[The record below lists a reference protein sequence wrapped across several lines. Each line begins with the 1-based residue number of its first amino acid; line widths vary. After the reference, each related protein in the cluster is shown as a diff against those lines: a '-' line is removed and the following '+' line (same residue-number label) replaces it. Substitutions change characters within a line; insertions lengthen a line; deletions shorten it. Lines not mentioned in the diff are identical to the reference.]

1 MGVCRKTHAAP
12 VRRGEETYMKPLI
25 LKNWT
30 FKDYTAAGITAA
42 LCIIV
47 GILVKVVLG
56 LVISKVP
63 ALSSMILAMAQ
74 AILISIS
81 LMRLPKAGFLSVL
94 GFCMGVIYGFIFP
107 AHPFMF
113 ATFVLAGLVGDGV
126 AWLLGGYTTNRAI
139 AGSVVSFR
147 LSVIVAG
154 AVIAWWIGFAKTDL
168 AWALILMNCAGS
180 AVGVLL
186 GTGIAMKLARE
197 LTQAGL
203 LAKV

>member
-1 MGVCRKTHAAP
+1 
-12 VRRGEETYMKPLI
+12 MKPL
-25 LKNWT
+25 LFKDWT
-30 FKDYTAAGITAA
+30 FREYTAVGVTAA

-56 LVISKVP
+56 LVISKIP
-63 ALSSMILAMAQ
+63 ALSSMILATAQ

-81 LMRLPKAGFLSVL
+81 LMRLPRQGFLTLL

-113 ATFVLAGLVGDGV
+113 ATFVIAGLAGDAA
-126 AWLLGGYTTNRAI
+126 AWIIGGYRKNIAI
-139 AGSVVSFR
+139 AAGVVSFR

-168 AWALILMNCAGS
+168 AWTLILMNCAGS
-180 AVGVLL
+180 AAGVLL
-186 GTGIAMKLARE
+186 GTTIAMKLAKE
-197 LTQAGL
+197 LTRAGL
-203 LAKV
+203 LARG

>member
-1 MGVCRKTHAAP
+1 
-12 VRRGEETYMKPLI
+12 MKKSLF
-25 LKNWT
+25 KDWT
-30 FKDYTAAGITAA
+30 FKEYTAVGVTAA
-42 LCIIV
+42 LCIIM

-63 ALSSMILAMAQ
+63 ALSSLILAMAQ

-81 LMRLPKAGFLSVL
+81 LMRLPRPGFLIVL

-113 ATFVLAGLVGDGV
+113 ATFVIAGIVGDV
-126 AWLLGGYTTNRAI
+126 AGWALGGYQKKIAI

-168 AWALILMNCAGS
+168 AWALILTNCAGS
-180 AVGVLL
+180 LVGVLL
-186 GTGIAMKLARE
+186 GTGIALKLAKEMDR
-197 LTQAGL
+197 AGL
-203 LAKV
+203 MVKM

>member
-1 MGVCRKTHAAP
+1 
-12 VRRGEETYMKPLI
+12 MKPLFF
-25 LKNWT
+25 NDWS
-30 FKDYTAAGITAA
+30 FKEYTAIGITAA

-74 AILISIS
+74 AVLISLSI
-81 LMRLPKAGFLSVL
+81 MRLPKPGFLILL

-113 ATFVLAGLVGDGV
+113 ATFVIAGIVGDTV
-126 AWLLGGYTTNRAI
+126 AWSLGGFKQNSTI
-139 AGSVVSFR
+139 ICSVVSFR
-147 LSVIVAG
+147 LTVIITG

-168 AWALILMNCAGS
+168 AWAMILVDCAGS
-180 AVGVLL
+180 AAGVLL
-186 GTGIAMKLARE
+186 GTTIAMKLAKDLAR
-197 LTQAGL
+197 AGL
-203 LAKV
+203 LAKI

>member
-1 MGVCRKTHAAP
+1 
-12 VRRGEETYMKPLI
+12 MKPNL
-25 LKNWT
+25 LKDWT
-30 FKDYTAAGITAA
+30 FKGYTAVGVTAA

-56 LVISKVP
+56 LVISKIP

-81 LMRLPKAGFLSVL
+81 LMRLPKPGFLTLL

-107 AHPFMF
+107 AHPFLF
-113 ATFVLAGLVGDGV
+113 ATFVIAGLAGDAA
-126 AWLLGGYTTNRAI
+126 AWLLGGYKKKVAI

-186 GTGIAMKLARE
+186 GTGIAMKLAGE
-197 LTQAGL
+197 LGRAGL

>member
-1 MGVCRKTHAAP
+1 
-12 VRRGEETYMKPLI
+12 MKPFL

-30 FKDYTAAGITAA
+30 FKDYTTVGVTGA

-47 GILVKVVLG
+47 GILVKMVLG

-63 ALSSMILAMAQ
+63 ALSSLILAMAQ
-74 AILISIS
+74 AILITIS

-113 ATFVLAGLVGDGV
+113 ATFVIAGLVGDGV
-126 AWLLGGYTTNRAI
+126 AWLAGGYKSGKAI
-139 AGSVVSFR
+139 AASVVSFR

-168 AWALILMNCAGS
+168 AWTLILINCAGS
-180 AVGVLL
+180 AAGVLL
-186 GTGIAMKLARE
+186 GSVIAVKLADE
-197 LTQAGL
+197 LIRAGL
-203 LAKV
+203 LAKI